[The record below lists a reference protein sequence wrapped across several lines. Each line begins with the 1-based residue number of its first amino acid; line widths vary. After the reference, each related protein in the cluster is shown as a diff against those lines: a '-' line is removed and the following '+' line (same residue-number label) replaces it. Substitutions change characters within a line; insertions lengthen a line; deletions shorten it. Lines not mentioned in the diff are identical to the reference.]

1 MAGFT
6 NQLFFSLRKISVY
19 LMEATAF
26 ALTGGEL
33 DHSFEKWVASKTLFE
48 VASKAVRK
56 DRKERFQSID
66 EFILAWSATKR

>member
-1 MAGFT
+1 
-6 NQLFFSLRKISVY
+6 
-19 LMEATAF
+19 MEATAF